1 MDHQNQVINPTLQ
14 RKQRSHSN
22 FARDQTFEQPSS
34 TAKHNAIV
42 EANRKKIERRLF
54 EEKKKMQEDLQ
65 RYIVQ
70 NRLSKRVALSPAL

>member
-1 MDHQNQVINPTLQ
+1 LQ

-22 FARDQTFEQPSS
+22 FTRDQTFEQPSS

-42 EANRKKIERRLF
+42 EANRKKIERRLS

-65 RYIVQ
+65 RYIV
-70 NRLSKRVALSPAL
+70 